1 VADGHRIVISRIR
14 QSLRIG
20 YRRTGKMMQRLE
32 SDLVFAGRCYHSLF
46 LGEDTD
52 EAECAARHTA
62 EMHGLIKAFITSPPK
77 GGA

>member
-1 VADGHRIVISRIR
+1 
-14 QSLRIG
+14 
-20 YRRTGKMMQRLE
+20 MQRLE